1 MAEDRKRTALD
12 HPSQIHS
19 DGVSIDCSIANI
31 SAYGAAIDIPNSYHV
46 PHRFQLVTE
55 HGRVVLNCRILWIKQ
70 NRIGVAFE

>member
-1 MAEDRKRTALD
+1 MAEDRKRTLD

-19 DGVSIDCSIANI
+19 NGESIDCSIANI

-46 PHRFQLVTE
+46 LQRFQLVTE